1 MTFLDEFL
9 LSWPTSPPIRIEL
22 PNLRV
27 NIPENKNEISTINRH
42 ISDISTDKLNFRPK
56 FFAFEF
62 IYLLHL
68 SDQSLLL

>member
-42 ISDISTDKLNFRPK
+42 ISDIKNFRPK